1 MEEVLGIRKVIR
13 EVEEVVVEA
22 NPFGVF
28 VVGVVELLKLN
39 IIEGKNMLLLVLM
52 IIEL

>member
-1 MEEVLGIRKVIR
+1 MVEVLGIRKVIQ
-13 EVEEVVVEA
+13 EVVVVVVEG
-22 NPFGVF
+22 NLFGVF